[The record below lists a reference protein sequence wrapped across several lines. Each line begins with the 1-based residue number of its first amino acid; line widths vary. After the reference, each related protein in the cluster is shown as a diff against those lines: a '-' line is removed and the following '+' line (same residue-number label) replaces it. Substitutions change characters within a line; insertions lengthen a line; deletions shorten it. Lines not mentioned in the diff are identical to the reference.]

1 MDTIRVV
8 VADDHD
14 LFRRGLTEVL
24 EEEEDIDVVGQA
36 SDGREASEQAGVHLP
51 DVVMMDLNMPFAG
64 RHRGNGLHRS
74 KVTGCQSVGSHR
86 I

>member
-51 DVVMMDLNMPFAG
+51 DVVMMDLNMLGQGGIEATAYIAQ
-64 RHRGNGLHRS
+64 
-74 KVTGCQSVGSHR
+74 K
-86 I
+86 